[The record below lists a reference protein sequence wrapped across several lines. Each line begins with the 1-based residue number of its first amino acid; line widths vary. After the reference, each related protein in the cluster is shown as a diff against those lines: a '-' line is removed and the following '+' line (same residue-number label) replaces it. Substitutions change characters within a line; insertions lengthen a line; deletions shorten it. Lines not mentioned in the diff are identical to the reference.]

1 MSQPYSLPSAD
12 APVAMVSTV
21 AQATLLDQKHA
32 YWSKNHDTWDM
43 LDLLY
48 RGGQAIQ
55 EQAARFL
62 RKRPKEL
69 PEVYTARLV
78 AFDYAGIVGT
88 ALGWY
93 QSKLFSK
100 DPTIDIRPKDEQDPS
115 LLADA
120 KKKPYL
126 DFLQNCDRSN
136 TTYVDFW
143 RLVFQNLLV
152 FKGCYVCVDLPRLD
166 DSITNRAA
174 QRAAGGLD
182 PYLTIWDPR
191 SVINWDVDDFGNLLW
206 AVVKVKSFKHTF
218 LGDGLSVDRWY
229 YYDRK
234 EYRIYERSRVEP
246 KDSGETTLFG
256 ASGELVSTADQQT
269 AKLIDSGNH
278 SMAGEN
284 RVPLRY
290 VTIPEG
296 LWLANRAYLP
306 SMTHLNLENS
316 LIWAVIMANLPVAV
330 IKGDSEFNQTISE
343 TAFISLDKDASFEW
357 TEPKGTSFKTSQEL
371 LGAKREEIFRS
382 MFLMAQGR
390 DSSAA
395 ASSASGVSKELDMTP
410 SKDVLA
416 AFGDVVRAQGQN
428 LLQDIALVRGDT
440 NIDFDVR
447 GFNFEE
453 SSAIDEAEVLELLMS
468 LDIQSDEF
476 YKQAQIRVLQSY
488 LTDANRAVIQQC
500 IDEVNAAPT
509 RSEQAA
515 QEAQAQKLAMTAGLQ
530 KATARI
536 AGTAQAQDGLANEV

>member
-1 MSQPYSLPSAD
+1 MTPSYSSVPGTATPTKQTAL
-12 APVAMVSTV
+12 V
-21 AQATLLDQKHA
+21 TLLDQKHA
-32 YWSKNHDTWDM
+32 YWSTNHDTWDM

-69 PEVYTARLV
+69 SEVYTARLV
-78 AFDYAGIVGT
+78 SFDYQGIIGT
-88 ALGWY
+88 GCGWY
-93 QSKLFSK
+93 MSKLFSK
-100 DPTIDIRPKDEQDPS
+100 DPTIDIRPKGEQDPAK
-115 LLADA
+115 LPDA
-120 KKKPYL
+120 KKKPYT

-136 TTYVDFW
+136 TTYIDLW
-143 RLVFQNLLV
+143 RQIFENLLV

-166 DSITNRAA
+166 ATVTNRAQ

-182 PYLTIWDPR
+182 PYLTVWGPR
-191 SVINWDVDDFGNLLW
+191 SVINWDVDDYGNLLW
-206 AVVKVKSFKHTF
+206 AVVKVKTYRHTF

-229 YYDRK
+229 YYDRTD
-234 EYRIYERSRVEP
+234 YRIYERSRVEP
-246 KDSGETTLFG
+246 KDSGEVALFG
-256 ASGELVSTADQQT
+256 ASGELVSSAAQQT
-269 AKLIDSGNH
+269 AELIDEGKH
-278 SMAGEN
+278 SMSGEN

-290 VTIPEG
+290 IMIPDG

-306 SMTHLNLENS
+306 SMTHLNVENS

-330 IKGDSEFNQTISE
+330 IKGDTEFCQTISE
-343 TAFISLDKDASFEW
+343 TAYISLDKDASFEW
-357 TEPKGTSFKTSQEL
+357 TEPKGTSFKTSQEIL
-371 LGAKREEIFRS
+371 KSKREEIFRS
-382 MFLMAQGR
+382 MFLIAQGR
-390 DSSAA
+390 DSSAS
-395 ASSASGVSKELDMTP
+395 ASAASGVSKEADMTP
-410 SKDVLA
+410 AKDVLA
-416 AFGDVVRAQGQN
+416 AFGDVIRAQGQN
-428 LLQDIALVRGDT
+428 LLNDIALVRGDA
-440 NIDFDVR
+440 NIEFDIR

-530 KATARI
+530 KATMRI
-536 AGTAQAQDGLANEV
+536 SGAAQAQDGLANSS